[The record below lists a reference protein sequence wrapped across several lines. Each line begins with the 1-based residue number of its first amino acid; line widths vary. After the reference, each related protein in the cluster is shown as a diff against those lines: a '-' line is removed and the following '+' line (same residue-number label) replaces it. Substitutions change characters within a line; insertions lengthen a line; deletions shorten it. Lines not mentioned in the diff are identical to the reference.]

1 MEMDNNF
8 HYKDNNFYVE
18 DVSVETIV
26 SGVGTPSYIYSYSS
40 FVNSFQDYKEAFSKL
55 DPLICFSVK
64 ANSNI
69 AILRIFSKL
78 GSGFDIV
85 SEGELERVIRAG
97 GDTSKVVFSGV
108 GKTEEEMRRA
118 MQVDILFFNVESREE
133 LVVLNQ
139 VASDI
144 GGKARVAIRVN
155 PDIDPK
161 THPYISTGFEKSKF
175 GIDIAQSLDV
185 YKEASQMKGIDVIGI
200 DAHIGSQIFELSSF
214 TDSLKKLLKL
224 AKDLEHI
231 GVDIKYIDIGGGLG
245 ISYKKDEIPPT
256 KATYAEE
263 IIGLLD
269 EMPYKLILEP
279 GRSLAGNSGILVTRV
294 LYNKVGTAKKF
305 IIVDAAMN
313 DLVRPAFYESYH
325 EILTAKKEEVGS
337 EKVDVVGPICESGD
351 FLAIDRELPKVKRG
365 DLLVAL
371 SAGAYGY
378 VMSSNYNTRPR
389 VPEVLVNGSEYYVIK
404 DREKIDDLI
413 KNEEIP
419 EFLSL

>member
-1 MEMDNNF
+1 MDNNF

-18 DVSVETIV
+18 NVSVETIV

-40 FVNSFQDYKEAFSKL
+40 FANSFQDYKEAFSKL

-144 GGKARVAIRVN
+144 GEKARVAIRVN

-185 YKEASQMKGIDVIGI
+185 YKEASQMKGIEVIGI

-245 ISYKKDEIPPT
+245 ISYKNDEIPPT

-279 GRSLAGNSGILVTRV
+279 GRSLVGNSGILVTRV

>member
-1 MEMDNNF
+1 MDNNF

-69 AILRIFSKL
+69 AILRTFSKL

-118 MQVDILFFNVESREE
+118 IQDDILFFNVESGEE

-144 GGKARVAIRVN
+144 GEKARVAIRVN

-245 ISYKKDEIPPT
+245 ISYKNDEIPPT

-279 GRSLAGNSGILVTRV
+279 GRSLVGNSGILVTRV

-389 VPEVLVNGSEYYVIK
+389 VPEVLVNGSEYHVIK

>member
-1 MEMDNNF
+1 MDNNF

-245 ISYKKDEIPPT
+245 ISYKNDEIPPT

-279 GRSLAGNSGILVTRV
+279 GRSLVGNSGILVTRV

>member
-1 MEMDNNF
+1 MDNNF

-18 DVSVETIV
+18 DVSVETMV
-26 SGVGTPSYIYSYSS
+26 SGVGTPCYIYSYSS
-40 FVNSFQDYKEAFSKL
+40 FANSFQDYKEAFSKL

-118 MQVDILFFNVESREE
+118 IQVDILFFNVESREE

-144 GGKARVAIRVN
+144 GEKARVAIRVN

-185 YKEASQMKGIDVIGI
+185 YKEASKMKGIEVVGI

-245 ISYKKDEIPPT
+245 ISYKNDEIPPT

-279 GRSLAGNSGILVTRV
+279 GRSLVGNSGILVTRV

-389 VPEVLVNGSEYYVIK
+389 VPEVLVNGSEYHVIK